1 MEIYQG
7 IKFNIQRIADE
18 FEYDNRLET
27 LHRWIFVLGELG
39 LAPVH
44 SRGAYGN
51 HSYRFTPD
59 SFIITRTGMIP
70 SRDLDQR
77 DYCQVHYAEQE
88 DAFIV
93 KGPFEPSSE
102 SFLHFHIY
110 KHFPQMHAVMHGHSS
125 LLNRFAGE
133 LNIAQTEEEQPYG
146 TMELALSALKVLG
159 DETPFMILKNHGF
172 VAMGE
177 DINTTAA
184 TVLYYYGKLINLLQ
198 NRARAK

>member
-1 MEIYQG
+1 METYQG
-7 IKFNIQRIADE
+7 IKFNVKRVADG
-18 FEYDNRLET
+18 FEYDNRLEI
-27 LHRWIFVLGELG
+27 LHRWIYILGELG

-70 SRDLDQR
+70 SRDLDCR
-77 DYCQVHYAEQE
+77 DYCQVSYVEKE
-88 DAFIV
+88 NVFIV
-93 KGPFEPSSE
+93 KGQFDPSSE

-110 KHFPQMHAVMHGHSS
+110 KQFPKTHAIMHGHSR
-125 LLNRFAGE
+125 LLNRFAGQLSIDE
-133 LNIAQTEEEQPYG
+133 TAKEQPYG
-146 TMELALSALKVLG
+146 TMELASAALKVLG

-177 DINTTAA
+177 DIDTTAKR
-184 TVLYYYGKLINLLQ
+184 VLYHYGRLIDLL
-198 NRARAK
+198 RERV